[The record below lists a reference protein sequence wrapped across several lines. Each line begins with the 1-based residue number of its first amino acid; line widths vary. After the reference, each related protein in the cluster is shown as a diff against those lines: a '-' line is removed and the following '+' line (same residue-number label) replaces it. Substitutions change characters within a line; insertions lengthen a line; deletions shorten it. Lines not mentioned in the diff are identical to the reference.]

1 VAESLKDKIVF
12 ITGASAG
19 IGKSCAEQ
27 FAAEGAKLILA
38 ARRIEKLHE
47 LAENL
52 KEKHGTDSV
61 SYQLDVR
68 DRNAVKN
75 VIESFPQDWKSVD
88 ILLNNAGLS
97 QGLDK
102 IQDGDI
108 DDWERMIDTNVKG
121 LLYITKYILPG
132 MIKRESGHVINISSI
147 AGIGVYP
154 LGNVYCA
161 SKYAVRALT
170 EGMIID
176 TVDTPIKVSAV
187 SPGLVDT
194 EFSTVRFKGDK
205 SRADKVYEGIEALT
219 ANDIAETVLFCATR
233 PRHANITE
241 VVILAT
247 NQASGAIVHR
257 KT

>member
-1 VAESLKDKIVF
+1 LAESLKDKIVF

-38 ARRIEKLHE
+38 ARRIERLHE

-52 KEKHGTDSV
+52 KDKYGTDSV
-61 SYQLDVR
+61 SYQLDVC

-75 VIESFPQDWKSVD
+75 VIENFLQDWKAVD

-147 AGIGVYP
+147 AGLGVYP

-205 SRADKVYEGIEALT
+205 SRADKVYEGIDALT
-219 ANDIAETVLFCATR
+219 ADDIAETVLFCATR